1 MACVFCEG
9 SGGNILWRDQ
19 FCRVV
24 HPNETDYP
32 GLCRV
37 IWNEHVREMSDL
49 QPAQRE
55 RCMQAVFVL
64 EQALSELLQPDKM
77 NLASLGNAV
86 PHLHWH
92 VVPRY
97 RDDRHF
103 PTPIWGAPLREAAP
117 RRLPAG
123 FEANLREQ
131 LARLG

>member
-1 MACVFCEG
+1 MACVFCDS

-24 HPNETDYP
+24 HPNEADYP

-37 IWNEHVREMSDL
+37 IWNEHVGEMSDL

-55 RCMQAVFVL
+55 RCMQAVFAL
-64 EQALSELLQPDKM
+64 EQALRELLQPDKM

-97 RDDRHF
+97 YDDHHF
-103 PTPIWGAPLREAAP
+103 PAPIWGAPLREAAP
-117 RRLPAG
+117 RRLPAA
-123 FEANLREQ
+123 FESDLRKR